1 MLSSELKESPSSPFP
16 FAFVDIESGGASS
29 SALQLILAAVIN
41 EDLLASASPPVRS
54 TDGSGKERALDR
66 TDGGTEEG
74 DRIDDADS
82 GQMVR
87 ACALTNSNP
96 LHHPNLTKDGHW
108 VIGTYLL

>member
-41 EDLLASASPPVRS
+41 EDLLASASPPPVRS

-66 TDGGTEEG
+66 TEEG

-108 VIGTYLL
+108 NVFTCRF